1 MKGMRELVTDNELQ
15 IASMLTKS
23 RSDVFL
29 ESRGYIRRSLANL
42 FNSSPLDIPL
52 EANPSKP
59 PKLPKGM
66 GNISLSHCHDAL
78 IIIWHSEKV
87 GIDIERSD
95 RNFQY
100 KDLAKKYCFNSY
112 QLNQSNTN
120 LKKDILNQWSA
131 IEAAIKLDKG
141 SLAKDLK
148 EWKYHHNK
156 TTLIHKKKQ
165 FQVYMSQFNFLKW
178 TISIAYDDKKHLTYR
193 AIICDNSEIL

>member
-1 MKGMRELVTDNELQ
+1 MKGMRELVTENEIQ

-23 RSDVFL
+23 RSNVFL

-42 FNSSPLDIPL
+42 FNLNPLDIPI

-66 GNISLSHCHDAL
+66 GHISLSHCHDAL

-100 KDLAKKYCFNSY
+100 KDLS
-112 QLNQSNTN
+112 
-120 LKKDILNQWSA
+120 
-131 IEAAIKLDKG
+131 
-141 SLAKDLK
+141 
-148 EWKYHHNK
+148 
-156 TTLIHKKKQ
+156 LIH
-165 FQVYMSQFNFLKW
+165 
-178 TISIAYDDKKHLTYR
+178 I
-193 AIICDNSEIL
+193 